1 MLSKRDYQ
9 VRPIEG
15 MDSHV
20 HAILQ
25 TSDGSMWV
33 PATPPLTFILRST
46 GGIWCAT
53 GRRLYKCTHADLADR
68 LLREGE
74 LNVSEVADR
83 IGYASASYFSKSY
96 KTKFGL
102 SPNDVRPR

>member
-33 PATPPLTFILRST
+33 PATTPLTFILHST
-46 GGIWCAT
+46 GGKWMKH
-53 GRRLYKCTHADLADR
+53 LPLANYI
-68 LLREGE
+68 
-74 LNVSEVADR
+74 NVRTRTWPTACCVR
-83 IGYASASYFSKSY
+83 AS
-96 KTKFGL
+96 
-102 SPNDVRPR
+102 